1 MPDIRVQIDELVPDI
16 VKLIQAGAG
25 TTQILSNTLAT
36 LNALTYAYQAQWKAF
51 ALGEAMPGIP
61 RIIKSG
67 AAYAQ
72 SIQVDVTDDFIKTVF
87 TDSKSGKYIEEG
99 HGEIDLKPGLLAGK
113 KVRYTKSGT
122 PYNIVAF
129 RHGTPKSLSNP
140 MPVNIYQLSK
150 KLFDDADATK
160 ARGFAGWAA
169 TRKAGT
175 SRVISTDPR
184 KYEWGVN
191 TGKSFGGPATTVK
204 TTSKGDYVHKFSK
217 FANMVRMQVSTEHAK
232 RSEYIT
238 FRVVSIHSDPASWI
252 VPAIEGA
259 PIRQAVVEKM
269 RDETV
274 NLLREAVIRDL
285 GASA

>member
-1 MPDIRVQIDELVPDI
+1 MPDIKIQVEELVPDFI
-16 VKLIQAGAG
+16 KLIQAGAG
-25 TTQILSNTLAT
+25 TTQVFSNTLAT
-36 LNALTYAYQAQWKAF
+36 LNALTYAYQAQWKSF

-72 SIQVDVTDDFIKTVF
+72 SIQVDVTDDYIKTVF

-99 HGEIDLKPGLLAGK
+99 HGEIDLKPGLLSGK

-129 RHGTPKSLSNP
+129 RQGTPKSSSNP
-140 MPVNIYQLSK
+140 MPVNIYQLAK
-150 KLFDDADATK
+150 KLFDDADTK
-160 ARGFAGWAA
+160 KSQAL
-169 TRKAGT
+169 TQKVGT
-175 SRVISTDPR
+175 SRVIKTG
-184 KYEWGVN
+184 KTEWGVN
-191 TGKSFGGPATTVK
+191 TGKDFGGPATTVK
-204 TTSKGDYVHKFSK
+204 TTSKGDYAHKFSK

-238 FRVVSIHSDPASWI
+238 FRVVSVHSDPASWI
-252 VPAIEGA
+252 VPSIEGA

-269 RDETV
+269 RDETI
-274 NLLREAVIRDL
+274 NLLREAVLKDL
-285 GASA
+285 GAVS

>member
-1 MPDIRVQIDELVPDI
+1 MADIRVQIDEIVPDI
-16 VKLIQAGAG
+16 IKLIQADSG
-25 TTQILSNTLAT
+25 TPRLLANTLAT
-36 LNALTYAYQAQWKAF
+36 LNALAYAYQAQWKSF

-61 RIIKSG
+61 RVIKSG

-72 SIQVDVTDDFIKTVF
+72 TIQVDITDDYIKTIF
-87 TDSKSGKYIEEG
+87 TDSPNAERIEKG

-129 RHGTPKSLSNP
+129 RQGTPKSSSNP
-140 MPVNIYQLSK
+140 MPVNIYQLAK

-169 TRKAGT
+169 TQRAGT
-175 SRVISTDPR
+175 SRVIKTGQT
-184 KYEWGVN
+184 EWGIN
-191 TGKSFGGPATTVK
+191 TGKDFGGPATTVK
-204 TTSKGDYVHKFSK
+204 TTSRGDYIHKFSK
-217 FANMVRMQVSTEHAK
+217 YANMVRMQASTEHAQ

-252 VPAIEGA
+252 VPAIEGI

-269 RDETV
+269 RDETIS
-274 NLLREAVIRDL
+274 LLREAVLKDL
-285 GASA
+285 GVSS